1 MFNGDP
7 NCRRDVDCENWRCED
22 IPEVRSNGRV
32 ELSRSLK
39 ASRNGRIVDVMMFG
53 TLQE

>member
-1 MFNGDP
+1 MFSGGP

-22 IPEVRSNGRV
+22 VPEVRSNGRV
-32 ELSRSLK
+32 EPPRSLK
-39 ASRNGRIVDVMMFG
+39 AGRSDRIVGVMMFG